1 MSSANGSSLSLWQRS
16 KSTVLVV
23 VVLAIGVAGFNYIT
37 ASAPKPQRVKP
48 QPVARLVEAV
58 PVTLA
63 SSRPYWLSGGEVR
76 AAEQVALAAQVSARV
91 VQLSGQALPG
101 ARLAKGTLLAQLEK
115 ADFEF
120 ALQQQQAALAQ
131 AEAQL
136 QIEQGQAALAQEEYA
151 IAAQPLS
158 EQERA
163 LVLREPQIASARAAV
178 ATARANVQQA
188 RLNLART
195 EIRMPFDGQ
204 ILARHISTG
213 SQVGSSTPLFEVVRT
228 DHFWVEVKV
237 PRTFLPLLDTTASAL
252 VMPAGADPH
261 GHGREASILH
271 VLPGVSDSDRQAVVL
286 LQINNPLGGDL
297 PVLAG
302 DYVSV
307 QLPGRVFEQAVV
319 IDSRYL
325 QDDGTVWVVHQNQ
338 LQRRQ
343 PEVLFRGREQVWLGK
358 GFSPED
364 RILSSRVDAAVAG
377 MSVRLQEPRP

>member
-1 MSSANGSSLSLWQRS
+1 MSSANEPALSMWQRS

-23 VVLAIGVAGFNYIT
+23 VVLAIGVVGFNYIT

-48 QPVARLVEAV
+48 QPVARLVEAT
-58 PVTLA
+58 PVTMA

-76 AAEQVALAAQVSARV
+76 AAEQVALAAQVNARV
-91 VQLSGQALPG
+91 VRLAAQAVPG

-136 QIEQGQAALAQEEYA
+136 QIELGQAALAQEEYA
-151 IAAQPLS
+151 IAAQQLS

-163 LVLREPQIASARAAV
+163 LVLRQPQLASARAAV

-188 RLNLART
+188 QLNLART
-195 EIRMPFDGQ
+195 EVRMPFDGQ

-213 SQVGSSTPLFEVVRT
+213 SQVGSSTPLFDVLRT

-237 PRTFLPLLDTTASAL
+237 PRTFLPLLDTSASAL
-252 VMPAGADPH
+252 VTPAGTDPQPP
-261 GHGREASILH
+261 REASILN
-271 VLPGVSDSDRQAVVL
+271 VLPGVSDSDRQAVVM
-286 LQINNPLGGDL
+286 LQINNPLGGDV

-307 QLPGRVFEQAVV
+307 QLPGRLFEQAVV

-377 MSVRLQEPRP
+377 MSVRLQESRP

>member
-1 MSSANGSSLSLWQRS
+1 TLLPRLDASGGA
-16 KSTVLVV
+16 VV
-23 VVLAIGVAGFNYIT
+23 I
-37 ASAPKPQRVKP
+37 
-48 QPVARLVEAV
+48 PVA
-58 PVTLA
+58 
-63 SSRPYWLSGGEVR
+63 SGP
-76 AAEQVALAAQVSARV
+76 
-91 VQLSGQALPG
+91 PG
-101 ARLAKGTLLAQLEK
+101 
-115 ADFEF
+115 
-120 ALQQQQAALAQ
+120 
-131 AEAQL
+131 
-136 QIEQGQAALAQEEYA
+136 
-151 IAAQPLS
+151 P
-158 EQERA
+158 
-163 LVLREPQIASARAAV
+163 
-178 ATARANVQQA
+178 
-188 RLNLART
+188 
-195 EIRMPFDGQ
+195 
-204 ILARHISTG
+204 
-213 SQVGSSTPLFEVVRT
+213 
-228 DHFWVEVKV
+228 
-237 PRTFLPLLDTTASAL
+237 
-252 VMPAGADPH
+252 
-261 GHGREASILH
+261 GREASILH

>member
-1 MSSANGSSLSLWQRS
+1 
-16 KSTVLVV
+16 
-23 VVLAIGVAGFNYIT
+23 
-37 ASAPKPQRVKP
+37 
-48 QPVARLVEAV
+48 
-58 PVTLA
+58 
-63 SSRPYWLSGGEVR
+63 
-76 AAEQVALAAQVSARV
+76 
-91 VQLSGQALPG
+91 
-101 ARLAKGTLLAQLEK
+101 
-115 ADFEF
+115 
-120 ALQQQQAALAQ
+120 
-131 AEAQL
+131 
-136 QIEQGQAALAQEEYA
+136 
-151 IAAQPLS
+151 
-158 EQERA
+158 
-163 LVLREPQIASARAAV
+163 V

-204 ILARHISTG
+204 ILARHVSTG

-252 VMPAGADPH
+252 VMPAGADAQ
-261 GHGREASILH
+261 GHGREASILN
-271 VLPGVSDSDRQAVVL
+271 VLLGVSDSDRQAVVM
-286 LQINNPLGGDL
+286 LQINNPLSGDV

-307 QLPGRVFEQAVV
+307 QLPGRLFEQAVV

-377 MSVRLQEPRP
+377 MSVRLQESRP